1 MLSKFPA
8 FLSAALCLAGSA
20 YGADFMPNN
29 DLWKEDGLLRDQ
41 GLTAEEFNAAVDE
54 VESVYKDII
63 KKQGGTLKINRYWS
77 DSTVNANTTQI
88 GGSWIVNMYGGLAR
102 RPEVTPDGF
111 SLVICHELG
120 HQLGGYPFLS
130 AWAANEGQSDYFA
143 TYACGRLLW
152 NAQDEKNAGFRETV
166 EPEPKVLCDQVWET
180 ESDQNLCYRIMMAGK
195 SLADLLSALGG
206 TKANW
211 NTPDSNV
218 VTKTKDAHPVAQCR
232 LDTYMAGALCTK
244 TWDST
249 LIPGKS
255 LGAQRN
261 SRQAEEISAQYTCTT
276 AESYAVGYRPAC
288 WFKPQIA
295 N

>member
-1 MLSKFPA
+1 MPA
-8 FLSAALCLAGSA
+8 
-20 YGADFMPNN
+20 N
-29 DLWKEDGLLRDQ
+29 DLWKEDGLLRNQ

-54 VESVYKDII
+54 VESIYKDII

-77 DSTVNANTTQI
+77 DSTVNANTTQL

-120 HQLGGYPFLS
+120 HNLGGYPFLS

-152 NAQDEKNAGFRETV
+152 ESQEEKNAAFRETV
-166 EPEPKVLCDQVWET
+166 DPEPKALCDQVWET
-180 ESDQNLCYRIMMAGK
+180 EAEQNLCYRVMMGGK
-195 SLADLLSALGG
+195 SLADLLGALGG

-211 NTPDSNV
+211 NTPDPNV
-218 VTKTKDAHPVAQCR
+218 VNQTKNPHPVAQCR

-244 TWDST
+244 TWDPL

-255 LGAQRN
+255 LGSQRN
-261 SRQAEEISAQYTCTT
+261 SREAEAISANYTCTT
-276 AESYAVGYRPAC
+276 AEGFTVGYRPTC
-288 WFKPQIA
+288 WFKPLIA